1 MSLWQAAAALD
12 RRISRRLRIRDGQRG
27 LRLAALVVAHLGDS
41 SLWAAILV
49 AWYAWGGASLRAL
62 AVRTAAAVLTV
73 GILGGI
79 VKRIVR
85 RPRPDGYAPGLYSRT
100 MDRYSF
106 PSGHAARVAAV
117 AVVVSVAYP
126 DFAVAGAACAV
137 AVAVARVA
145 LGVHYA
151 GDALGGLLL
160 GTLVAAA
167 WVAGAH
173 GLPL

>member
-1 MSLWQAAAALD
+1 
-12 RRISRRLRIRDGQRG
+12 
-27 LRLAALVVAHLGDS
+27 
-41 SLWAAILV
+41 
-49 AWYAWGGASLRAL
+49 
-62 AVRTAAAVLTV
+62 VRTAAAVLTV

-117 AVVVSVAYP
+117 AVMVGAAYP
-126 DFAVAGAACAV
+126 GLATVAAVGAL

-160 GTLVAAA
+160 GALVAAA
-167 WVAGAH
+167 WIAGAQ